1 MASSISRKSSVKA
14 STDKPSGKPPP
25 GDKILGIDPEIR
37 FYELEDSDNTEEGEE
52 A

>member
-1 MASSISRKSSVKA
+1 MARSISRKSSVKA
-14 STDKPSGKPPP
+14 STDKPSGNTPT
-25 GDKILGIDPEIR
+25 GDKTPGIEPSIR